1 MAPANFDLAN
11 KTAIITGSAHGIGRA
26 IAERLVESNARVA
39 VTDIDISA
47 AQATALEIGSSA
59 LPLEVDVASAESVES
74 MTQSLLKEWGRIDI
88 LVNNAGIV
96 GRDVPVS
103 DLTEDDWDTVMDIN
117 LKGVFLCSRAVIG
130 AMMERGKGNICSVAS
145 VSGKEGNPNM
155 APYSV
160 SKAGVICFT
169 KALAKEV
176 LEYDIRVNCVSPAL
190 IETRLIDGME
200 QQQLDYMTSKIPLG
214 RLGKPSEVAALVHF
228 LVSDESSFTT
238 GQCLDVSGGRST
250 Y

>member
-200 QQQLDYMTSKIPLG
+200 QQQLDYMTSKIPMG